1 MNYFKKSFDYM
12 SHLFSFLSH
21 LIENTHFF
29 VKKSI

>member
-1 MNYFKKSFDYM
+1 MNYFKNGLSYM